1 MEIGLYTLSDLTAD
15 PHTHRRLDAR
25 TRIAETIAAAQLAE
39 AAGLDVFGVGEHHR
53 LDFAVSS
60 PAVVLAAIAQT
71 TQRIRLTSAVTVLG
85 ALDPVRVFEDFA
97 TLDLVSRG
105 RAELIVGRGA
115 YVESFPLFG
124 ADLRDYDDL
133 FVERYELLRELS
145 RSERVRWSGRF
156 RSALVDA
163 QIAPRPL
170 QQEIPLWIAVGG
182 TPASAERAG
191 KLGAPMTLAVLG
203 GPIANI
209 KPMVDRYRAA
219 GKAAGHDDSA
229 LRVAL
234 SSHLHVGETSQT
246 ARATFYPHYAQYWS
260 EVTSS
265 PPMSSAQ
272 FAQLTGRGSALLV
285 GSANEVA
292 ERMIEEH
299 ALLGH
304 QRMLMQIDL
313 GALPFKEVASVIERL
328 ATKVL
333 PQVRTAIG
341 PH

>member
-1 MEIGLYTLSDLTAD
+1 MEIGLYSLSDLTAD
-15 PHTHRRLDAR
+15 PHSRRRLDAR
-25 TRIAETIAAAQLAE
+25 TRITETIAAAQLAE

-53 LDFAVSS
+53 PDFAVSS
-60 PAVVLAAIAQT
+60 PAVVLAAIAQS

-97 TLDLVSRG
+97 TLDLLSEG

-124 ADLRDYDDL
+124 ADLHHYDAL
-133 FVERYELLRELS
+133 FLERYALLRELL
-145 RSERVRWSGRF
+145 RSERVTWSGRF
-156 RSALVDA
+156 RTPLLDA
-163 QIAPRPL
+163 AIAPRPL
-170 QQEIPLWIAVGG
+170 QRELPVWIAVGG

-191 KLGAPMTLAVLG
+191 KLGAPMALAVLG

-219 GKAAGHDDSA
+219 GKAGGHDAAA
-229 LRVAL
+229 LKIAL
-234 SSHLHVGETSQT
+234 SSHLHVGETSQA

-260 EVTSS
+260 EVTSA
-265 PPMSSAQ
+265 PPMPMSQ
-272 FAQLTGRGSALLV
+272 FSQLTAQGSALLV

-299 ALLGH
+299 ELLGH
-304 QRMLMQIDL
+304 QRLLAQIDL

-328 ATKVL
+328 ATSVL
-333 PQVRTAIG
+333 PQVRAATSLN
-341 PH
+341 